1 MRYILAVVV
10 MGVLLTGCA
19 TGPKTAL
26 TSGSLKADYVVYFE
40 QSDRVPKDVLLAAY
54 GKEEGV
60 LNAMEG
66 IPAEIIE
73 KVIEKFLEIVPE
85 LAENYTKERMWNA
98 LLGRRMLFKGYDS
111 PEQLEKINEII
122 KSMGNS
128 IEYLT
133 PDDEEPAE

>member
-1 MRYILAVVV
+1 M
-10 MGVLLTGCA
+10 
-19 TGPKTAL
+19 
-26 TSGSLKADYVVYFE
+26 VYFE

-85 LAENYTKERMWNA
+85 LSENYTKERMWNA

-133 PDDEEPAE
+133 PEDKKSVAEPVE